1 MHVIA
6 AAQKRYSEKQ
16 LLNSKT
22 RRVLESAFS
31 PDFAEQYMSGLMFDT
46 APKPKPSETE
56 HGVAESGNGEKRTPA
71 GEENGAPLEG
81 PESGTVSESAEHST
95 PAAAESVTAV
105 PSQA

>member
-31 PDFAEQYMSGLMFDT
+31 PDFAERYMTGLMFDT

-56 HGVAESGNGEKRTPA
+56 QGVAGNGERHRPA
-71 GEENGAPLEG
+71 GDENGAPFEG
-81 PESGTVSESAEHST
+81 AESSTVSGSAEHSA

-105 PSQA
+105 ASQAQ

>member
-56 HGVAESGNGEKRTPA
+56 QGVAGNGERRTPA
-71 GEENGAPLEG
+71 GEENGTPHEG
-81 PESGTVSESAEHST
+81 AESGTVSESAEHGT
-95 PAAAESVTAV
+95 PAAESATAV
-105 PSQA
+105 ASQA